1 MQKNL
6 NSYFFGL
13 LVFFRSPI
21 LFIPTLFSFV
31 MGYFLPLSGIA
42 MALILAVLI
51 DFISG
56 IWAAKK
62 RKEKISSG
70 VMRNSVTKLLCYCMT
85 IILCWVIQ
93 KEVFA
98 LEWAKLVNL
107 ATALIVVSE
116 LTSILENFGDITG
129 NKVFK
134 LISAEINYIFNKNR
148 DINKKPQ
155 S

>member
-1 MQKNL
+1 MHKNI

-13 LVFFRSPI
+13 LLFFRSPL
-21 LFIPTLFSFV
+21 LFIPTVCSFIV
-31 MGYFLPLSGIA
+31 GYFMPISGIA
-42 MALILAVLI
+42 ISLVMAVVI

-62 RKEKISSG
+62 RKEKISSH
-70 VMRNSVTKLLCYCMT
+70 VMRNSVTKLLCYSMT
-85 IILCWVIQ
+85 IVFCWVIQ

-107 ATALIVVSE
+107 ATALIALSE
-116 LTSILENFGDITG
+116 LKSILENFGTITG
-129 NKVFK
+129 NKVFNS
-134 LISAEINYIFNKNR
+134 IFAEINSFFKKNK
-148 DINKKPQ
+148 DEISKK